1 MNHDIAPTVLREMPA
16 AAGRPVAR
24 AAVPADAEGII
35 ALRSELILPEP
46 LDAEWAALC
55 SARLARRLA
64 PGGDARAYV
73 AEAPDGSLVS
83 CALGLIHPLFPAP
96 AYPEGLAAR
105 VHAVATRPEFR
116 RRGLAREVLSA
127 LLDRLQ
133 ADGATLF
140 ELHASEEATPLYR
153 ELGFAADPAL
163 MRMTRLGGP
172 GRRIEEPTG
181 RVQFPQDS
189 YASSVPKST
198 GSAFVLFTDEYN
210 RPVQLRATYSQVHPW
225 QLPGGTMDHGERP
238 WQTAQRECREE
249 TGLRV
254 QGPPR
259 LLASVF
265 GLPGA
270 AWPFSTT
277 GCVFDGGRLTDEQI
291 RSIVLDPDEHDAVR
305 VLPLEEWKP
314 LMPPQDF
321 ARLDAVMTARRTGTA
336 AYFDSWGWGDS

>member
-1 MNHDIAPTVLREMPA
+1 MNRDTVPA
-16 AAGRPVAR
+16 ATVGMPTTVGRPVAR
-24 AAVPADAEGII
+24 AAVPADAGGII
-35 ALRSELILPEP
+35 ALRSELILSEP

-55 SARLARRLA
+55 STRLARRLA

-73 AEAPDGSLVS
+73 AEAPDGTLVS
-83 CALGLIHPLFPAP
+83 CALGLIHPVLPAP
-96 AYPEGLAAR
+96 AYPRGLAAR
-105 VHAVATRPEFR
+105 VHAVATQPEFR
-116 RRGLAREVLSA
+116 RCGLAREVLSA

-140 ELHASEEATPLYR
+140 ELHASKEATPLDR

-163 MRMTRLGGP
+163 MRMTRLEGVD
-172 GRRIEEPTG
+172 RRIEAPSG
-181 RVQFPQDS
+181 RVLLPPED

-198 GSAFVLFTDEYN
+198 GSAFVFFTNEHN
-210 RPVQLRATYSQVHPW
+210 RPVQLRATYSQAHPW
-225 QLPGGTMDHGERP
+225 QFPGGTMDHGERP

-249 TGLRV
+249 TGLAV
-254 QGPPR
+254 EGPPC

-265 GLPGA
+265 GLPGGD
-270 AWPFSTT
+270 WPFSTT
-277 GCVFDGGRLTDEQI
+277 GCVFDGGRLTDDQI

-321 ARLDAVMTARRTGTA
+321 ARLKAVMTARLTGTA
-336 AYFDSWGWGDS
+336 AYFDSWDWGNS